1 MGSREEFRQLV
12 ALIGEKKIKPVVDSV
27 HSFSKVEDAFT
38 LMKEGKNFGKIVI
51 QVHSGTTSANL

>member
-12 ALIGEKKIKPVVDSV
+12 ALIEEKKMKTVVDSV
-27 HSFSKVEDAFT
+27 HSFNKVEDAFT

-51 QVHSGTTSANL
+51 QVHSGAMSANL